1 MDSSNLA
8 DIIFFAAIA
17 GFLIYRL
24 RSVLGRKDFGGD
36 TNSGNLTR
44 FKGGMAEKI
53 KSSAKEIT
61 AVPAKIVGDKS
72 EAKELEDLKISD
84 PVAAAVVEEMKK
96 IDGNF
101 TAISFVT
108 GAKTAFEMV
117 IDSLAKGDKETLSA
131 LLSKEVYDEFEREIA
146 ARTQPGEKHETTLIA
161 VTSADIVKAT
171 LDGKMASIGVK
182 FSSEQV
188 DVTKNDKG
196 EIINGDPSHIAE
208 VEDVW
213 TFSHNFASPDP
224 NWKLTG
230 I

>member
-36 TNSGNLTR
+36 ANPGNLAQ
-44 FKGGMAEKI
+44 FKGGMADKI
-53 KSSAKEIT
+53 KSSTRGIT
-61 AVPAKIVGDKS
+61 AVSAKVAGDKT
-72 EAKELEDLKISD
+72 EEKKPDDLKIAD
-84 PVAAAVVEEMKK
+84 PAVAAVVEEMKK
-96 IDGNF
+96 IDSNF
-101 TAISFVT
+101 TATAFVS
-108 GAKTAFEMV
+108 GAKAAFEMV

-131 LLSKEVYDEFEREIA
+131 LLSKEVYDKFAQEIA
-146 ARTQPGEKHETTLIA
+146 ARNLPGEKHETTLIA
-161 VTSADIVKAT
+161 VTSADIIKAA
-171 LDGKMASIGVK
+171 LDGKTASITVK

-188 DVTKNDKG
+188 DVTKNDQS
-196 EIINGDPSHIAE
+196 EIIAGDPSHIAE

-213 TFSHNFASPDP
+213 TFSRNLASTDP